1 MKTVLPSSIET
12 IEQAKAYLT
21 DLYNNGESYHP
32 EDGAENVSWN
42 LHANDIPTETECIFM
57 DKLMNDIYRIAKGT
71 DFDPCEFLL
80 ELDPDYKRD

>member
-21 DLYNNGESYHP
+21 DLYNNGEAYHP
-32 EDGAENVSWN
+32 EDSAEGIAWFLPFNQ
-42 LHANDIPTETECIFM
+42 IPTDNECRQLN
-57 DKLMNDIYRIAKGT
+57 KLMDDIYRIAKGT